1 MVDIQLTVLPEPQLR
16 AILTRP
22 EKSLIAALQIST
34 TKSPCKCRGLIQDY
48 SFRSFAMAQDDNAN
62 NY

>member
-22 EKSLIAALQIST
+22 EKSLIAALRITT
-34 TKSPCKCRGLIQDY
+34 TKSPCKSRGSIIIQILRCG
-48 SFRSFAMAQDDNAN
+48 SG
-62 NY
+62 